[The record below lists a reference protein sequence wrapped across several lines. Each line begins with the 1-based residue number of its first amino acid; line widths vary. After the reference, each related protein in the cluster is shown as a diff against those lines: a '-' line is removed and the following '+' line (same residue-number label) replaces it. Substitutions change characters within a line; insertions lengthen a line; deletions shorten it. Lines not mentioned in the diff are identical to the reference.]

1 MTTRTI
7 PDAFPLTEAQRA
19 IVEAPD
25 GPTVVIAGAGTGK
38 TRVIVERVR
47 WLLATKGDT
56 TSAGSPIPAE
66 PAPRHGNPF
75 DGPLAPEQLLVLTYN
90 VKAAAELGQRLDA
103 VVGPATRARM
113 SVSNFHSFCQRI
125 LTENAADAGLPAR
138 PDVLDGIGQLLLL
151 REITPTLDLRYHADW
166 ALGGLV
172 GFINRAKDELV
183 SPDDFDAFVATE
195 RDTYEAEYGSFETAT
210 ERLEHTGHLQPVR
223 WVRGEYAKVRSRERA
238 EAAGFEVK
246 PYRHDEHERTAERE
260 ARRNIIGT
268 GALVGRNRLP
278 ADQLD
283 RIDALAATYV
293 QDGAAL
299 EVMRLAEIARVYR
312 AYEDAIAT
320 RGLLDF
326 GEQIALVARLFKTRP
341 NVLRRWQRQFRYI
354 LVDEFQDA
362 NVAQIELIELLG
374 RTPDRPDNVMVVGDD
389 DQSIYRFRGASFAA
403 FAEFD
408 TRFSRPP
415 AHAPDVAPAGPPR
428 HLAIEQNF
436 RSTSFVLDAA
446 NRLIGCNETRFAP
459 DKVLRTDRSPG
470 QPIQLLVCAGP
481 EDEAVAI
488 VDAIR
493 ALVGSG
499 PASGRIPGA
508 TIPVAT
514 IPVASV
520 PALSVPVG
528 SSHPFGA
535 HVAVVPTMRNEFVDS
550 DEAVRTAAAGDSARA
565 SGSPATAFTTPTAFT
580 PPDAAGDAGAA
591 ASTASVATV
600 VPLAWNHP
608 DSAVVGDAAAEAAP
622 PAEAIAPGDAAARV
636 DASPGDDTAPGA
648 PAGRAWNDVA
658 VLYRKHKHRDAI
670 VDRLKAED
678 IPFTIVG
685 GLSLF
690 ETAEI
695 RDLEQALRAIAD
707 PTDDAALVRM
717 MTGGPWRLD
726 ALEIL
731 RVSRDAK
738 FDRSHLL
745 TAVHRLVDSGEA
757 NLPPV
762 DGDAT
767 ERRAAVDP
775 ALRAKLRNLLAA
787 IEELNP
793 RTWRDGPHTILE
805 RFLELNGTVLDLLA
819 TGTLEAKRSVVA
831 IASFLRFTA
840 DWQTANPGRTLA
852 QFIEYLEAFKAAGG
866 ELPTSVEL
874 SEDVEGV
881 RLMTLYQAKGLEFP
895 VVVVPDLVEGEWPV
909 KEQGSGWFPREL
921 LREQV
926 PGGNLHLDEERRLL
940 YVAITRAQERLLL
953 CTHGG
958 AGAKA
963 QSMFVA
969 ELLDGRG
976 PELTVIDRT
985 LDDVEAEKP
994 SRRRRGRRRRWGR
1007 TGRRQPE
1014 PTGPTRLPVPP
1025 PPWPPPAGSSRCP
1038 RRVSGASRCACAHPR
1053 SSACWRPPPPTIPR
1067 RTPPGPGSSSS
1078 WWTSAGPRPCRPMR
1092 RGRPAWTRSPSGPS
1106 RSTAGPARTSWPWR
1120 PCPATSRTA
1129 ACPCSRSGRAPH
1141 ARRFAPAPLSSATV
1155 PEGQGQGQP
1164 PAPHPRH
1171 GRDQPDVPAARTGPG
1186 RRRPPVGGGGLH
1198 QADDRMRAGAARGG
1212 AHATRAAGGPGGRR
1226 PGRRWRRQ
1234 ARRPRR
1240 LRLRHPVGQRSGV
1253 GHIGV
1258 VGFGLDIVQRPVD
1271 DGQLRPPAIEQ
1282 LGHEHALGPWRPRA
1296 PIACTGAGAPRPS
1309 AMAAARS
1316 SSRWRLPPGSRA
1328 GARAGTEPLPAPSRA
1343 TRLRPG
1349 PAPPPRG
1356 TPGPSPGRGS

>member
-1 MTTRTI
+1 MTE
-7 PDAFPLTEAQRA
+7 PLPRLAPNAPGPAPEPNAPGSDTLTPEQRA
-19 IVEAPD
+19 IVEADD
-25 GPTVVIAGAGTGK
+25 GPVVVIAGAGTGK

-56 TSAGSPIPAE
+56 TPAGNPIPAE

-75 DGPLAPEQLLVLTYN
+75 DGPLAPEQILVLTYN

-183 SPDDFDAFVATE
+183 SPDDFDAFVDAE
-195 RDTYEAEYGSFETAT
+195 RDRYEQDHGSFDAAA
-210 ERLEHTGHLQPVR
+210 ERLDRTGHLQPVR
-223 WVRGEYAKVRSRERA
+223 MVRGDYAKVRARERA
-238 EAAGFEVK
+238 EDAGFEVK

-268 GALVGRNRLP
+268 GALVSRDRLDE
-278 ADQLD
+278 DQLA
-283 RIDALAATYV
+283 RIDELAATYV
-293 QDGAAL
+293 EDGAAL
-299 EVMRLAEIARVYR
+299 EVMRLAEIGRVYR
-312 AYEDAIAT
+312 AYEATIAQ

-341 NVLRRWQRQFRYI
+341 NVLRRWQRQYRYI

-415 AHAPDVAPAGPPR
+415 AHADAGAPDPAPPR

-436 RSTSFVLDAA
+436 RSVNHVLAAA
-446 NRLIGCNETRFAP
+446 NHLIVRNETRFAP
-459 DKVLRTDRSPG
+459 DKRLRTDKPDG
-470 QPIQLLVCAGP
+470 APIELHVCAGP

-493 ALVGSG
+493 AFH
-499 PASGRIPGA
+499 A
-508 TIPVAT
+508 
-514 IPVASV
+514 
-520 PALSVPVG
+520 
-528 SSHPFGA
+528 
-535 HVAVVPTMRNEFVDS
+535 
-550 DEAVRTAAAGDSARA
+550 
-565 SGSPATAFTTPTAFT
+565 
-580 PPDAAGDAGAA
+580 
-591 ASTASVATV
+591 
-600 VPLAWNHP
+600 
-608 DSAVVGDAAAEAAP
+608 
-622 PAEAIAPGDAAARV
+622 
-636 DASPGDDTAPGA
+636 
-648 PAGRAWNDVA
+648 AGRAWNDIA

-678 IPFTIVG
+678 VPFTIVG

-731 RVSRDAK
+731 QVSRDAK
-738 FDRSHLL
+738 FDRSHLFA
-745 TAVHRLVDSGEA
+745 AVRRLVDSGEVK
-757 NLPPV
+757 LPPL
-762 DGDAT
+762 DGGNGNHGGNGANGGNDTDNGANGDLGAADGAAPA
-767 ERRAAVDP
+767 ERRVPVDP

-793 RTWRDGPHTILE
+793 RTWRDGPHSILE
-805 RFLELNGTVLDLLA
+805 RYLELNGTVLDLLA

-831 IASFLRFTA
+831 IASFMRFTS

-852 QFIEYLEAFKAAGG
+852 QFIEYLEAFKDAGG

-940 YVAITRAQERLLL
+940 YVAITRAQERVLL

-958 AGAKA
+958 AGAKN
-963 QSMFVA
+963 QSVFVA
-969 ELLDGRG
+969 ELLEGRG

-985 LDDVEAEKP
+985 LDEADADADEADAKP
-994 SRRRRGRRRRWGR
+994 TRRSRRCRSRRR
-1007 TGRRQPE
+1007 
-1014 PTGPTRLPVPP
+1014 
-1025 PPWPPPAGSSRCP
+1025 S
-1038 RRVSGASRCACAHPR
+1038 
-1053 SSACWRPPPPTIPR
+1053 R
-1067 RTPPGPGSSSS
+1067 RT
-1078 WWTSAGPRPCRPMR
+1078 CR
-1092 RGRPAWTRSPSGPS
+1092 
-1106 RSTAGPARTSWPWR
+1106 
-1120 PCPATSRTA
+1120 C
-1129 ACPCSRSGRAPH
+1129 H
-1141 ARRFAPAPLSSATV
+1141 
-1155 PEGQGQGQP
+1155 
-1164 PAPHPRH
+1164 
-1171 GRDQPDVPAARTGPG
+1171 
-1186 RRRPPVGGGGLH
+1186 
-1198 QADDRMRAGAARGG
+1198 
-1212 AHATRAAGGPGGRR
+1212 RR
-1226 PGRRWRRQ
+1226 PGRR
-1234 ARRPRR
+1234 PT
-1240 LRLRHPVGQRSGV
+1240 G
-1253 GHIGV
+1253 
-1258 VGFGLDIVQRPVD
+1258 
-1271 DGQLRPPAIEQ
+1271 PPA
-1282 LGHEHALGPWRPRA
+1282 ALVA
-1296 PIACTGAGAPRPS
+1296 
-1309 AMAAARS
+1309 
-1316 SSRWRLPPGSRA
+1316 
-1328 GARAGTEPLPAPSRA
+1328 
-1343 TRLRPG
+1343 
-1349 PAPPPRG
+1349 
-1356 TPGPSPGRGS
+1356 